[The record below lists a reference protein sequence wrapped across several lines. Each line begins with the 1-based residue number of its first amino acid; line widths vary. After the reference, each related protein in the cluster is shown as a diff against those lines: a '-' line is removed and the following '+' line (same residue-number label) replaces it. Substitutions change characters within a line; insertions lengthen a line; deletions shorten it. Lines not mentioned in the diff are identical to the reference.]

1 MRARGEGGGGTKDEM
16 VGGITDSKDLSLSKL
31 WEIVKTGK
39 PGVLQFMGY
48 QRVGHNLDTDNNKM
62 IQLVTARR

>member
-1 MRARGEGGGGTKDEM
+1 MRARGEGWGGTKDEM

-62 IQLVTARR
+62 IQLVTGRR

>member
-1 MRARGEGGGGTKDEM
+1 M